1 MMNSRATAAEY
12 KDVRVYQLDQSTGSK
27 PMEISN
33 QQTKFNIKVG
43 VQNNGTINY
52 FFK

>member
-1 MMNSRATAAEY
+1 MMNSRARAAEY

-33 QQTKFNIKVG
+33 QQTKINIKVG
-43 VQNNGTINY
+43 VQNNVPINN